1 MVCSHKANKPCFMLS
16 GIPIPAPL
24 VILSPVTC
32 CRINHIIVIN
42 LYKDYRLSKL
52 LPVDCFWKRRKC
64 ITINF
69 KCFGTF
75 SILINFSLMGYSS
88 LLSAFCLFLLI
99 FLFILIWNFSLFFTF
114 WFHLTLNFNAFS
126 SILAITFEQHRQ
138 HKLSPWWQNTER
150 RWKAIGR
157 ERTIIRFSPLDD
169 PF

>member
-126 SILAITFEQHRQ
+126 SIVIV
-138 HKLSPWWQNTER
+138 
-150 RWKAIGR
+150 IVIVR
-157 ERTIIRFSPLDD
+157 E
-169 PF
+169 

>member
-69 KCFGTF
+69 KCFGSFNYKRKCTKIIEKVGKREKYLTGF
-75 SILINFSLMGYSS
+75 TTKLKANWFRENQSNPRLNRNNRI
-88 LLSAFCLFLLI
+88 
-99 FLFILIWNFSLFFTF
+99 FILDVITQKEKLNIIFNQFTSRSLKR
-114 WFHLTLNFNAFS
+114 
-126 SILAITFEQHRQ
+126 ILYCIYTVPKNSGVFE
-138 HKLSPWWQNTER
+138 
-150 RWKAIGR
+150 I
-157 ERTIIRFSPLDD
+157 
-169 PF
+169 